1 MYGTTYSGRRETS
14 FSVGEE
20 RTTCFV
26 IENMLLVVL
35 SESVLKHLVSKRACF
50 WNLYGNCTCG
60 QNEDVWR
67 LKTDPEQAGSV

>member
-14 FSVGEE
+14 FSEGEG

-35 SESVLKHLVSKRACF
+35 FQSVVKHLVSKHVSGICA
-50 WNLYGNCTCG
+50 CG
-60 QNEDVWR
+60 QNQGMWR